1 MTTGYGNTT
10 RSTTGSN
17 GLAVAGLVCGVV
29 GVFVLNFILGPLA
42 LIFGGIGLRNAGRG
56 ASGRGMA
63 LAAVILGAVDIALFI
78 VVLAVASSHGG
89 LQWHIGS

>member
-10 RSTTGSN
+10 RSRTGTN

-42 LIFGGIGLRNAGRG
+42 LIFGGVGLRNANRG

-63 LAAVILGAVDIALFI
+63 LASVILGAFDIILF
-78 VVLAVASSHGG
+78 VVLLVVASNNGG
-89 LQWHIGS
+89 LQWHVSG